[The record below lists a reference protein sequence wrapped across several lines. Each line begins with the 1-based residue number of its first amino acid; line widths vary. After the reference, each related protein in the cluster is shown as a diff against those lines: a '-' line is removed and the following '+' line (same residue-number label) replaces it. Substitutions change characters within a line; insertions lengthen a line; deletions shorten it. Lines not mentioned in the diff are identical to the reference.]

1 MPSSQVLPQQPEI
14 RDSKDYGIK
23 DVWADNLETEFAAL
37 RQAVERYPYISMDT
51 EFPGIVAR
59 PIGNFKT
66 GSDYHFQT
74 MRCNVDM
81 LKIIQLGITLCDENG
96 DSPEVSTY
104 QFNFAFSLS
113 EDMFAPDSIDLLK
126 TSGIDFKRNEEEGI
140 DIEYFGELLITS
152 GLVLFENIKWVSFHS
167 GYDFGYLLKVLTC
180 EPLPADETDFFR
192 LLFIWFPCIYDIK
205 HIVRSIKTLR
215 GGLQEIAES
224 LGVKRIGP
232 QHQAGSDSLLTAAV
246 FFRIQTIYF
255 DGHLSDDYYKNYLY
269 GFSSGR
275 LGKNSPAT
283 HGDNLVLVDKPY

>member
-1 MPSSQVLPQQPEI
+1 MPSALLTMPQQEQLP
-14 RDSKDYGIK
+14 SKDYGIREI
-23 DVWADNLETEFAAL
+23 WADNLESEFAAL

-96 DSPEVSTY
+96 DSPEVSTW
-104 QFNFAFSLS
+104 QFNFAFSLG

-126 TSGIDFKRNEEEGI
+126 SSGIDFKRNEEEGI
-140 DIEYFGELLITS
+140 DVEYFGELLITS
-152 GLVLFENIKWVSFHS
+152 GLVLFDNVKWVSFHS
-167 GYDFGYLLKVLTC
+167 GYDFGYLLKILTC

-255 DGHLSDDYYKNYLY
+255 DGHLNDDYYKNYLY

-275 LGKNSPAT
+275 LGKASPAAA
-283 HGDNLVLVDKPY
+283 GENLVDKPY

>member
-1 MPSSQVLPQQPEI
+1 MPSALLTMCQQEQLP
-14 RDSKDYGIK
+14 SKDYGIREI
-23 DVWADNLETEFAAL
+23 WADNLESEFAAL

-96 DSPEVSTY
+96 DSPEVSTW
-104 QFNFAFSLS
+104 QFNFAFSLG

-126 TSGIDFKRNEEEGI
+126 SSGIDFKRNEEEGI
-140 DIEYFGELLITS
+140 DVEYFGELLITS
-152 GLVLFENIKWVSFHS
+152 GLVLFDNVKWVSFHS
-167 GYDFGYLLKVLTC
+167 GYDFGYLLKILTC

-255 DGHLSDDYYKNYLY
+255 DGHLNDDYYKNYLY

-275 LGKNSPAT
+275 LGKASPAAA
-283 HGDNLVLVDKPY
+283 GENLVDKPY

>member
-1 MPSSQVLPQQPEI
+1 MSQQEQLP
-14 RDSKDYGIK
+14 SKDYGIREI
-23 DVWADNLETEFAAL
+23 WADNLESEFAAL

-96 DSPEVSTY
+96 DSPEVSTW
-104 QFNFAFSLS
+104 QFNFAFSLG

-126 TSGIDFKRNEEEGI
+126 SSGIDFKRNEEEGI
-140 DIEYFGELLITS
+140 DVEYFGELLITS
-152 GLVLFENIKWVSFHS
+152 GLVLFDNVKWVSFHS
-167 GYDFGYLLKVLTC
+167 GYDFGYLLKILTC

-255 DGHLSDDYYKNYLY
+255 DGHLNDDYYKNYLY

-275 LGKNSPAT
+275 LGKASPAAA
-283 HGDNLVLVDKPY
+283 GENLVDKPY

>member
-1 MPSSQVLPQQPEI
+1 MPSALLTMPQQEQLP
-14 RDSKDYGIK
+14 SKDYGIREI
-23 DVWADNLETEFAAL
+23 WADNLESEFAAL

-96 DSPEVSTY
+96 DSPEVSTW
-104 QFNFAFSLS
+104 QFNFAFSLG

-126 TSGIDFKRNEEEGI
+126 SSGIDFKRNEEEGI
-140 DIEYFGELLITS
+140 DVEYFGELLITS
-152 GLVLFENIKWVSFHS
+152 GLVLFDNIKWVSFHS
-167 GYDFGYLLKVLTC
+167 GYDFGYLLKILTC

-255 DGHLSDDYYKNYLY
+255 DGHLNDDYYKNYLY

-275 LGKNSPAT
+275 LGKASPAAA
-283 HGDNLVLVDKPY
+283 GENLVDKPY

>member
-1 MPSSQVLPQQPEI
+1 MCQQEQLP
-14 RDSKDYGIK
+14 SKDYGIREI
-23 DVWADNLETEFAAL
+23 WADNLESEFAAL

-96 DSPEVSTY
+96 DSPEVSTW
-104 QFNFAFSLS
+104 QFNFAFSLG

-126 TSGIDFKRNEEEGI
+126 SSGIDFKRNEEEGI
-140 DIEYFGELLITS
+140 DVEYFGELLITS
-152 GLVLFENIKWVSFHS
+152 GLVLFDNVKWVSFHS
-167 GYDFGYLLKVLTC
+167 GYDFGYLLKILTC

-255 DGHLSDDYYKNYLY
+255 DGHLNDDYYKNYLY

-275 LGKNSPAT
+275 LGKASPAAA
-283 HGDNLVLVDKPY
+283 GENLVDKPY